1 MIGDKIVAKP
11 YHIKAAGQI
20 FDILKDTIAGMRTTI
35 TIAGESGG
43 GKSEIA
49 SELAKCF
56 ESAGIKTAIL
66 QQDDYFYYP
75 PKSNH
80 QQREKD
86 INHVG
91 TGEVKIELLNEHLKL
106 FKHSP
111 DQSISKPLV
120 IFEEDRITEEIFNP
134 GDYTI
139 VIAEGTYTTV
149 LKNADHHVF
158 IDRDYKDTREDRIG
172 RQRDV
177 IDEFSNRVL
186 EIEHEIISKHKSL
199 ATIIVG
205 KDYSVTIPAP

>member
-11 YHIKAAGQI
+11 YHIKAAGQV
-20 FDILKDTIAGMRTTI
+20 FDILKDTVAGMRTTI
-35 TIAGESGG
+35 TIAGQSGS

-56 ESAGIKTAIL
+56 ESAGTKTAIL
-66 QQDDYFYYP
+66 QQDDYFFYP

-91 TGEVKIELLNEHLKL
+91 TGEVKTELLDEHLKL

-111 DQSISKPLV
+111 DQPFIKPLV
-120 IFEEDRITEEIFNP
+120 IFDEDRISEEQFDP
-134 GDYTI
+134 SGYTV
-139 VIAEGTYTTV
+139 VIAEGTYTTM

-158 IDRDYKDTREDRIG
+158 INRDYKDTREDRIG
-172 RQRDV
+172 RKRDV
-177 IDEFSNRVL
+177 IDEFSNRIL

-199 ATIIVG
+199 ATIIVE
-205 KDYSVTIPAP
+205 KDYSVTVPAA